1 MKIAVIDTGLNG
13 APHDAAR
20 DILPELTAGF
30 TGNGDEVHLITEAA
44 PVEDAAPVLAKRLN
58 ELSPD
63 IYLIWASEDVGWLV
77 LPLLNPSIATLA
89 VGHAD
94 SEIYYAPAR
103 HYRSFL
109 TRVIGMTPETCVGFV
124 INCVIDK
131 ERVEWISYGELE
143 GSSADAP
150 EAELQTVVETYETC
164 FEKAIADAL
173 AAPREIS
180 ANFPPLLLNR
190 WAAPSWFDRLKAK
203 IMN

>member
-109 TRVIGMTPETCVGFV
+109 TRVIGTTPEVCVGFV
-124 INCVIDK
+124 LSCVIEK
-131 ERVEWISYGELE
+131 ERVEWISDAAPED
-143 GSSADAP
+143 ADAGSA
-150 EAELQTVVETYETC
+150 AENMQKIIETYLSC
-164 FEKAIADAL
+164 FEKAIADTH
-173 AAPREIS
+173 AAPREKMTD
-180 ANFPPLLLNR
+180 FPPMKASR
-190 WAAPSWFDRLKAK
+190 PESQSWFSKLKAK
-203 IMN
+203 ILN